1 MITVVGF
8 EPTTLTV
15 VPSIQWML
23 ASLAIQG
30 LVLLRR
36 THPHFVRTLDYFVIE
51 SWYEDPALT
60 NWATLQVQAKGLEP
74 LTVGLEIR
82 CADPL
87 RHVCIKVGMM
97 GIEPIFTLLG
107 PTAYKAVAL
116 TCWATSQPL
125 REDSNL
131 QPSHVQS
138 RWTTIVLHRDI
149 KYRARVE
156 LTESGFADRT
166 ATATYGTYSSRNRN
180 RTYIF
185 WVRVMCHIA
194 YAICKPCYASLGSAT
209 QNASSLRSDPRLLRN
224 REQKWYLYTIRL

>member
-1 MITVVGF
+1 MDVVGFEPTTFGLRDRYSNQLSYTSIYECRETRTLDLRVKSPLLCHLSYTPMITVVGF
-8 EPTTLTV
+8 EPTILTV
-15 VPSIQWML
+15 MPSIQWML

-60 NWATLQVQAKGLEP
+60 NWATLQVQTKGLEP

-82 CADPL
+82 CANPL

-131 QPSHVQS
+131 QPSHCAN
-138 RWTTIVLHRDI
+138 H
-149 KYRARVE
+149 A
-156 LTESGFADRT
+156 
-166 ATATYGTYSSRNRN
+166 
-180 RTYIF
+180 
-185 WVRVMCHIA
+185 
-194 YAICKPCYASLGSAT
+194 
-209 QNASSLRSDPRLLRN
+209 
-224 REQKWYLYTIRL
+224 